1 MQMMNKYLG
10 IELGSTRIKAV
21 MIDDDNHV
29 IASGGYSWENK
40 LVDGIWTYD
49 VKEIWTGV
57 RAAYKELK
65 RDYQKRTGEILQT
78 VSSIGISAMMHGYM
92 AFDKGG
98 KLLVPF
104 RTWRNTITGRASK
117 ELTDLFKYPI
127 PQRWTIAHLY
137 KAILDKEE
145 HVSEIDY
152 LITLEGYIHYML
164 TGERVIGIG
173 EASGMFPVDI
183 KTKDFD
189 EAMVAQFDDILK
201 KHALP
206 YHLREIFPKV
216 LVAGQEAGRL
226 TKEGA
231 YLLDESGDLN
241 EGIPFCPPEGD
252 AGTGMVAT
260 NSVAKRTGNVSV
272 GTSIFAMIVLE
283 KELSR
288 VYEELDLVTTPCGNL
303 TAMVHCNNC
312 SSEINAWMNLFEE
325 ILTSLNLSVDKNVL
339 FEALFKKSR
348 QAQVGADD
356 ILVYNYLSGEHI
368 TGLSEGRPM
377 VVRKPE
383 SKLSVANFMKAQLY
397 ACFGALK
404 MGMDILLEK
413 ENVDLE
419 VLYAHGGL
427 FKTEG
432 VVADILAAAS
442 GARVDIMETASEGG
456 AFGMA
461 ILASY
466 LRKKESLSLE
476 EYLRQKVFADAS
488 ILSYQPKVEEMNSFE
503 AFMKHY
509 KASLSVEKEACKTL
523 V

>member
-21 MIDDDNHV
+21 MIDDDNRV
-29 IASGGYSWENK
+29 IASGGYNWENK

-49 VKEIWTGV
+49 LEEIWTGV
-57 RAAYKELK
+57 RSAYKELK
-65 RDYQKRTGEILQT
+65 KDYQKRTGEILQT

-92 AFDKGG
+92 AFDRRG

-104 RTWRNTITGRASK
+104 RTWRNTITSQAAK
-117 ELTDLFKYPI
+117 ELTDLFTYPI

-137 KAILDKEE
+137 KAIFDKEE

-173 EASGMFPVDI
+173 EASGMFPIDI
-183 KTKDFD
+183 RTKDFN
-189 EAMVAQFDDILK
+189 EVMVSQFDDILK
-201 KHALP
+201 RHALP
-206 YHLREIFPKV
+206 YTLRDIFPRV
-216 LVAGQEAGRL
+216 LVAGQEAGSL

-231 YLLDESGDLN
+231 LLLDDEGDLKP
-241 EGIPFCPPEGD
+241 GIVFCPPEGD

-283 KELSR
+283 KELGK

-325 ILTSLNLSVDKNVL
+325 VLTSLNLSVDKNVL
-339 FEALFKKSR
+339 FETLFKKSK
-348 QAQVGADD
+348 QAQSGADD
-356 ILVYNYLSGEHI
+356 VLVYNYLSGEHI

-383 SKLSVANFMKAQLY
+383 SKFSLANFMKAQLY

-404 MGMDILLEK
+404 IGMDILLEK
-413 ENVDLE
+413 ENVNLE

-442 GARVDIMETASEGG
+442 GSRVDIMETASEGG

-461 ILASY
+461 VLASY
-466 LRKKESLSLE
+466 LKKKEGLSLE
-476 EYLRQKVFADAS
+476 EYLRQDVFANVS
-488 ILSYQPKVEEMNSFE
+488 VLSYQPKVDEMNSFE
-503 AFMKHY
+503 AFMKNY